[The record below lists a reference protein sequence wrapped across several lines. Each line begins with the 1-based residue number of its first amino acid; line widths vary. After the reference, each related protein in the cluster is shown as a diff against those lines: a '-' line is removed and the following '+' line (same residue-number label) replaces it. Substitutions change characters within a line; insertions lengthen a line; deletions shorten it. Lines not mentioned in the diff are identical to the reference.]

1 VAQSGLWDVAGVGLE
16 KAPPDVA
23 QALLDKTNRFNL
35 ATGLKAIAFTAVFAA
50 SALLDPSI

>member
-1 VAQSGLWDVAGVGLE
+1 VAQSGLWDVAGIGLE

-35 ATGLKAIAFTAVFAA
+35 ATGLKAIAFTAAFAA